1 MVGGVGGWDG
11 KRARPKARPNKT
23 QSQAKDSGIQRF
35 PSLPLS
41 RDGAGS
47 RHSKYWQSLHARTS
61 SSPSSGST
69 SLAQHYPSV
78 THDAPGSSI
87 ATTATATAST
97 NDEDVAAGGST
108 CGAPN
113 VLLVALV
120 AATAACRLRR
130 LFDYGDCDAS
140 DCGELA
146 HDEPIFEINWVRSQ
160 RCVCAR
166 CGSRS
171 A

>member
-1 MVGGVGGWDG
+1 VGGKGSEQDQ
-11 KRARPKARPNKT
+11 RQDQTTHNP
-23 QSQAKDSGIQRF
+23 QAKGSGTQRF

-47 RHSKYWQSLHARTS
+47 RHSKHWQRLHARTS
-61 SSPSSGST
+61 SSPASGSS
-69 SLAQHYPSV
+69 SLAQQYPSV

-97 NDEDVAAGGST
+97 NDEDVAAGRST
-108 CGAPN
+108 RGAPD
-113 VLLVALV
+113 VLLVVLV

-130 LFDYGDCDAS
+130 HFDYGDCDAS

-146 HDEPIFEINWVRSQ
+146 HDEPIFEIDWVRSQ
-160 RCVCAR
+160 RCACAH
-166 CGSRS
+166 CGSR
-171 A
+171 